1 MKLLLDTH
9 VVFWS
14 LADDPRL
21 PENFRRLME
30 DAANTSCVSVVTG
43 WEISTKVR
51 IGKWPEASV
60 LLPGLT
66 ATIRHA
72 GFLIEPLTLDQ
83 AERAG
88 SIEAGHK
95 DPFDRLLAA
104 QALDQGLVLLTVDRV
119 FINLGCQVG

>member
-1 MKLLLDTH
+1 M
-9 VVFWS
+9 
-14 LADDPRL
+14 
-21 PENFRRLME
+21 
-30 DAANTSCVSVVTG
+30 
-43 WEISTKVR
+43 
-51 IGKWPEASV
+51 

-66 ATIRHA
+66 AKIRHA

-88 SIEAGHK
+88 SIEAGRK

-119 FINLGCQVG
+119 FKTLGCQVA